1 MAAAVAVTPAYSI
14 EDYLNGPAPEP
25 DVEYVDGELRERPI
39 VQRIHG
45 RLQSMISAWFEQ
57 HVEEWGVVPAVE
69 VRTKVSKSRVRLPDL
84 MLSASGYPH
93 QIQLDPPL
101 IVIEIVSPNE
111 TFAELFEKL
120 DDYET
125 MGVLNLWVIHPA
137 QRRGWTV
144 RDGSLHR
151 TERFA
156 VTDSPIYLD
165 LAETFARYDR
175 HP

>member
-14 EDYLNGPAPEP
+14 EDYLNGPNLDP
-25 DVEYVDGELRERPI
+25 DMEYIDGELREKPVAGRT
-39 VQRIHG
+39 HG
-45 RLQSMISAWFEQ
+45 RLQAILIAWFEK
-57 HVEEWGVVPAVE
+57 HADEWGVVPAGE
-69 VRTKVSKSRVRLPDL
+69 VRTRVTKTRVRLPDL
-84 MLSASGYPH
+84 MLSPTGYPN
-93 QIQLDPPL
+93 QIQIDPPL

-125 MGVLNLWVIHPA
+125 MGVPNIWVIHPA
-137 QRRGWTV
+137 QRRGWMV

-151 TERFA
+151 TVRFT
-156 VTDSPIYLD
+156 VESSPIYLD
-165 LAETFARYDR
+165 LDETFARYDR